1 MPKNV
6 RRSRTSKARSQTA
19 QSKTQSKTQTKTQ
32 SKAVK
37 PKRKPVKTLS
47 DALIHIN
54 VAGSNVRSV
63 HEFEDKFVIDLKTGE
78 RLVVNKG

>member
-6 RRSRTSKARSQTA
+6 RQSKTSKARSQT
-19 QSKTQSKTQTKTQ
+19 TQSKTELKTQTQ

-37 PKRKPVKTLS
+37 PKKKPIKTLS

-78 RLVVNKG
+78 RLVVKKS

>member
-6 RRSRTSKARSQTA
+6 RQSKADKAKSQTV
-19 QSKTQSKTQTKTQ
+19 QSKTESKTQTQ
-32 SKAVK
+32 SKAAK
-37 PKRKPVKTLS
+37 PKRKPIKTLS

-54 VAGSNVRSV
+54 IAGSNVRSV

-78 RLVVNKG
+78 RLVVKKG

>member
-6 RRSRTSKARSQTA
+6 RQSKSSKARSQTV
-19 QSKTQSKTQTKTQ
+19 QTKTQSKTQ

-37 PKRKPVKTLS
+37 PERKPIKTLS

-78 RLVVNKG
+78 RLVVKKS

>member
-1 MPKNV
+1 MAKKV
-6 RRSRTSKARSQTA
+6 RQTNKAKSQTS
-19 QSKTQSKTQTKTQ
+19 QSKSN
-32 SKAVK
+32 AVRTEK
-37 PKRKPVKTLS
+37 KRKPIQTLS

>member
-6 RRSRTSKARSQTA
+6 RRSRTSKAQSQTV
-19 QSKTQSKTQTKTQ
+19 QSKP
-32 SKAVK
+32 K
-37 PKRKPVKTLS
+37 PKTTKSETTQRKTIKTLS

>member
-6 RRSRTSKARSQTA
+6 RQSKTSKARGQTV
-19 QSKTQSKTQTKTQ
+19 QSKTESKTQSK
-32 SKAVK
+32 AAK
-37 PKRKPVKTLS
+37 PKRKPIKTLS

-54 VAGSNVRSV
+54 IAGSNVRSV

-78 RLVVNKG
+78 RLVVKKG

>member
-6 RRSRTSKARSQTA
+6 RRSRTSKAQSQTV
-19 QSKTQSKTQTKTQ
+19 QSKP
-32 SKAVK
+32 K
-37 PKRKPVKTLS
+37 PKTTKSETQRKPIKTLS